1 MQQLQTDEVNKGGR
15 PIIELTEK
23 DWNTVEK
30 LCSLHCTGEEI
41 AGILDVDYDTLNTR
55 IKEKYGYGFSDYFK
69 KKSAKGSASLRRR
82 QYELAMD
89 GNPTML
95 VWLGKQYLGQVDKQA
110 VDNTSSDGSMSPP
123 QPLTPESA
131 KAISKDLDDEY

>member
-15 PIIELTEK
+15 PIIELTDK
-23 DWNTVEK
+23 DWNTIEK

-41 AGILDVDYDTLNTR
+41 AGILDIDYDTLNTR

-95 VWLGKQYLGQVDKQA
+95 VWLGKQYLGQVDKQELNA
-110 VDNTSSDGSMSPP
+110 NVKTEVNTISDLMDELSDNETTRETKG
-123 QPLTPESA
+123 
-131 KAISKDLDDEY
+131 

>member
-23 DWNTVEK
+23 DWNTIEK

-41 AGILDVDYDTLNTR
+41 AGILDIDYDTLNTR

-95 VWLGKQYLGQVDKQA
+95 VWLGKQYLGQVDKQGI
-110 VDNTSSDGSMSPP
+110 DHTTGGKEIKSGLGHFYGRGNDDGDSD
-123 QPLTPESA
+123 T
-131 KAISKDLDDEY
+131 

>member
-41 AGILDVDYDTLNTR
+41 AGILDIDYDTLNTR
-55 IKEKYGYGFSDYFK
+55 IKEKYDYGFSDYFK
-69 KKSAKGSASLRRR
+69 KHSAYGKISLRRK
-82 QYELAMD
+82 QYEVATS
-89 GNPTML
+89 GSVPML
-95 VWLGKQYLGQVDKQA
+95 IWLGKQYLGQKDKHENTDDDA
-110 VDNTSSDGSMSPP
+110 DNQVVM
-123 QPLTPESA
+123 
-131 KAISKDLDDEY
+131 KVVRVSKKDAD